1 MLVGEVRGVE
11 RDEFS
16 LVSCVEHFADW
27 LHLVSVHKD
36 FVWLSAE
43 IVNHQPWIL
52 ADDVLELL
60 RVLCGDSRELVCGV
74 EVPNVAGVRLFV
86 PRFEGVEHRCLA
98 VANEAGKPTPRS
110 ALRLLHPR
118 ANFVDVAD
126 ERGFVFYGGFCGK
139 YKVFI
144 FVPYNLSGVVPNV
157 VIWGDFRG
165 SGVRTRRLIHLCEVR
180 RTRGEL
186 PCLVCC

>member
-11 RDEFS
+11 RDKFT
-16 LVSCVEHFADW
+16 LVTRVEHLANW

-36 FVWLSAE
+36 LIWLSAE
-43 IVNHQPWIL
+43 VVNHQPWIL
-52 ADDVLELL
+52 ADNDLELL

-74 EVPNVAGVRLFV
+74 DVPNAAGVRLFV

-98 VANEAGKPTPRS
+98 VADEARQSAPRS
-110 ALRLLHPR
+110 ALHLLHPR

-126 ERGFVFYGGFCGK
+126 ERVFVFYGGFCGK
-139 YKVFI
+139 YKVFV

-157 VIWGDFRG
+157 VIWGDFRR

-186 PCLVCC
+186 PFLVCC